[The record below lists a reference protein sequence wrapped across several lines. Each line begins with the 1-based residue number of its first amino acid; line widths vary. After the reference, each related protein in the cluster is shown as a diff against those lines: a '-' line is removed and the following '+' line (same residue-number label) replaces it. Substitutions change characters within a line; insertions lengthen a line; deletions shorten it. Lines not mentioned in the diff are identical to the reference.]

1 MRSQSAVA
9 VVVDACGVASTAS
22 ALAERLGLT
31 GAPRGAWTTPELPE
45 PAWNARIRPI
55 TRPSATGTASWRA
68 IRAPPL
74 RCPPRRPAGRR
85 PLCTRPASLPA
96 VSLLEPYVRPAGR
109 PDAANSEDLVTC
121 PALLSEII
129 Y

>member
-1 MRSQSAVA
+1 MMSQSAAA
-9 VVVDACGVASTAS
+9 VGVDACGVASTAR
-22 ALAERLGLT
+22 ALAEGLGLT
-31 GAPRGAWTTPELPE
+31 GAPRGAWTMPELRE
-45 PAWNARIRPI
+45 PAWNARISPI

-96 VSLLEPYVRPAGR
+96 VSLLGPYVRPAR
-109 PDAANSEDLVTC
+109 RQDAAHSEDLVTC
-121 PALLSEII
+121 PALLSEIT